1 MSLDGQI
8 ANRRIKRLGPLG
20 KIASLLT
27 AGLVSLIGLA
37 MGIEPDVILWRAVIA
52 SVSVG
57 CFVAFGVSVVQ
68 AANDSRG

>member
-1 MSLDGQI
+1 MSLNSQI

-27 AGLVSLIGLA
+27 ASLVSLIGLTA
-37 MGIEPDVILWRAVIA
+37 GLEPEVILWRAAIA
-52 SVSVG
+52 ALLVG

-68 AANDSRG
+68 AANDRRN

>member
-1 MSLDGQI
+1 MSLNSQI

-27 AGLVSLIGLA
+27 AGLVSVIGLA
-37 MGIEPDVILWRAVIA
+37 IGLEPDVILWRAIIA
-52 SVSVG
+52 SCLVG

-68 AANDSRG
+68 VANDSRG